1 MPPDFSF
8 EAQRQK
14 AFSFFRG
21 KLLHRYA
28 PFVKKSLNEI
38 FLYFFFAAF
47 FATFFLGA
55 AFFTAFFAT
64 FFLGAAFFA
73 AFFATFFFVLL
84 SLLLPLGEASFIK
97 I

>member
-38 FLYFFFAAF
+38 FFISSL
-47 FATFFLGA
+47 L
-55 AFFTAFFAT
+55 
-64 FFLGAAFFA
+64 LSSS
-73 AFFATFFFVLL
+73 VLL

-97 I
+97 NVVQKYFKHLCWKKFYFIFLRRQQKL

>member
-38 FLYFFFAAF
+38 FFISSLLLSLPLFSWELLSLQLSLPLFSWEPLSLPLSLLLFSS
-47 FATFFLGA
+47 
-55 AFFTAFFAT
+55 
-64 FFLGAAFFA
+64 
-73 AFFATFFFVLL
+73 VLL

>member
-8 EAQRQK
+8 ETQRQK

-21 KLLHRYA
+21 KLPHRYA
-28 PFVKKSLNEI
+28 PFVKKNLNEI
-38 FLYFFFAAF
+38 ILISSLLLSLPLFSWELLSLLLSLPLFSWE
-47 FATFFLGA
+47 L
-55 AFFTAFFAT
+55 
-64 FFLGAAFFA
+64 LSLLLSSS
-73 AFFATFFFVLL
+73 VLL

>member
-8 EAQRQK
+8 ETQRQK

-21 KLLHRYA
+21 KLPHRYA
-28 PFVKKSLNEI
+28 PFVKKNLNEI
-38 FLYFFFAAF
+38 ILISSLLLSLPLFSWELLSLPLFSWE
-47 FATFFLGA
+47 L
-55 AFFTAFFAT
+55 
-64 FFLGAAFFA
+64 LSLLLSSS
-73 AFFATFFFVLL
+73 VLL